1 MGLYPVG
8 PGGALLFCQGMSYE
22 TFTTDVTAVRQ
33 QSLDLFFWKMYEV
46 LREANPDWNPPTE
59 GIEPSG

>member
-1 MGLYPVG
+1 
-8 PGGALLFCQGMSYE
+8 MSYE